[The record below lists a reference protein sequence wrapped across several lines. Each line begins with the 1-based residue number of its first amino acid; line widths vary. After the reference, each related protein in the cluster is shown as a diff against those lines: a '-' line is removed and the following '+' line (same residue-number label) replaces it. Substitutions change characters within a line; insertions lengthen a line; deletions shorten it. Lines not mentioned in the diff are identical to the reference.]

1 LSTIFS
7 EKAVSK
13 LEAAIAAKIKAVPHL
28 AEILPALSP
37 PDHKST
43 SNAVGLI
50 EAECT
55 ENATNLRSPQS
66 EIFLQVRLESVD
78 QFESFRKNSFLR
90 AQKICKTKR
99 ERTDSENKLN

>member
-13 LEAAIAAKIKAVPHL
+13 LEAAIAAKIN

-37 PDHKST
+37 PDYRST
-43 SNAVGLI
+43 SNAVALI
-50 EAECT
+50 EAGCT

-66 EIFLQVRLESVD
+66 EIFLRVRLESVD
-78 QFESFRKNSFLR
+78 QFESFRKNSFCAHKKFARENAANEPIAR
-90 AQKICKTKR
+90 A
-99 ERTDSENKLN
+99 N

>member
-28 AEILPALSP
+28 AEILPVLSP
-37 PDHKST
+37 PDYRST
-43 SNAVGLI
+43 SNAVALI
-50 EAECT
+50 EAGCT

-66 EIFLQVRLESVD
+66 EIFLRVRLESVD
-78 QFESFRKNSFLR
+78 QFESFRKNSFC
-90 AQKICKTKR
+90 AQKICKAKR
-99 ERTDSENKLN
+99 REPTDSENKLN